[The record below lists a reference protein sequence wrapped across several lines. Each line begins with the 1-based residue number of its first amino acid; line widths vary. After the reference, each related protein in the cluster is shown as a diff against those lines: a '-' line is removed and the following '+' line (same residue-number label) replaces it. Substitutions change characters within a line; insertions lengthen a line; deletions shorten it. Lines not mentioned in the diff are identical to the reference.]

1 MRGKRVKGKAKSH
14 RKHIHICVCMPVCVL
29 IAVMKL
35 SAKNPSIVGMQQF
48 TCILP
53 MTNYAEV

>member
-14 RKHIHICVCMPVCVL
+14 RKHTHIYVCMRVCVL

-48 TCILP
+48 TCISP